1 MSYNG
6 ILPDFSICSGVE
18 VLLYLPRSLPWPL
31 AAPAADCPGRLP
43 HQPAQKPPDPAATGP
58 PQPLPG
64 SSAAASWEELRPPAS
79 DAAPVPFG
87 ATAGGG
93 LGEEGEE
100 KKAGEEKTRVPGRGN
115 EVKRK

>member
-43 HQPAQKPPDPAATGP
+43 HRPAQKPPDPAAAGP
-58 PQPLPG
+58 PRPLPG
-64 SSAAASWEELRPPAS
+64 PLLPRPGRSSARRPPTPPLCRS
-79 DAAPVPFG
+79 ELPPGVDWVKR
-87 ATAGGG
+87 
-93 LGEEGEE
+93 E
-100 KKAGEEKTRVPGRGN
+100 KRRKQERKEKTRGEESAR
-115 EVKRK
+115 KRK

>member
-43 HQPAQKPPDPAATGP
+43 HRLAQKPPDPAAAGP
-58 PQPLPG
+58 PRPLPG

-79 DAAPVPFG
+79 DAAP
-87 ATAGGG
+87 G
-93 LGEEGEE
+93 LELP
-100 KKAGEEKTRVPGRGN
+100 PGMD
-115 EVKRK
+115 